1 MVSAII
7 NITEDTNRVLN
18 IVKAVYG
25 LKGKSESVDFVAR
38 QYEQKILSPELRS
51 AYVKKALR
59 IQKQKPIIVGT
70 AESLR
75 KRYG

>member
-7 NITEDTNRVLN
+7 SISEDTNRLLN
-18 IVKAVYG
+18 IIKAAYG
-25 LKGKSESVDFVAR
+25 LKGKSESIEQMAR
-38 QYEQKILSPELRS
+38 QYEQEILPPALRS